1 MRSVPPGEAETRHG
15 GPRAVYTPPA
25 ELGGR
30 GHGPTWH
37 RFPAWGEQAK
47 SIRGAKENSGRD
59 GEEPSRALEDGP
71 RQSVRIGRGRS
82 LMEERV
88 ARGSGGKGRE
98 KSSQQLVSMVEEKA
112 RLSGQRR
119 LSDSSSASEVRMA
132 PPLSHTMASGS
143 SPPGRLHGQESEQRD
158 DRSEGELSEEEEPTV
173 PARVN
178 TATAVGIVPSQP
190 GKSITSVSL
199 SGAVQELLGG
209 LQWVR

>member
-1 MRSVPPGEAETRHG
+1 
-15 GPRAVYTPPA
+15 
-25 ELGGR
+25 
-30 GHGPTWH
+30 
-37 RFPAWGEQAK
+37 
-47 SIRGAKENSGRD
+47 
-59 GEEPSRALEDGP
+59 
-71 RQSVRIGRGRS
+71 
-82 LMEERV
+82 MEERV

-112 RLSGQRR
+112 RLSVHRLSGQRR
-119 LSDSSSASEVRMA
+119 LSDSSSASKVRMA
-132 PPLSHTMASGS
+132 PPLSHTTASGS
-143 SPPGRLHGQESEQRD
+143 SPPGRLHSQESEERD

>member
-1 MRSVPPGEAETRHG
+1 
-15 GPRAVYTPPA
+15 
-25 ELGGR
+25 
-30 GHGPTWH
+30 
-37 RFPAWGEQAK
+37 
-47 SIRGAKENSGRD
+47 
-59 GEEPSRALEDGP
+59 
-71 RQSVRIGRGRS
+71 
-82 LMEERV
+82 MEERV

-119 LSDSSSASEVRMA
+119 LFDSSSASEVRMA

-209 LQWVR
+209 YSGYVSARGSGDTVGRGQAGTAAGGVPSCQCRVRPPTDRILTGTADLNGKI